1 MLLRISLIVAIIAG
15 LAVGALNFVKVKEI
29 IVQTRTERDNEKTQ
43 KETAQ
48 RELASTKNELQKT
61 TTELTQTKDSLASA
75 TAAKEKAEKTADEQ
89 SKRASEL
96 SDQLATTKQSLA
108 DVQAQLAAYVAT
120 GFSPEQVLVLG
131 KTLKRAQDDV
141 AGAQD
146 ENRVLSRK
154 IEKLEHAL
162 AKYNPEGAPPV
173 PLPATLKGEIV
184 VSDPKWNFVVLN
196 VGEDQGVKQDGELLV
211 NRNGQL
217 VAKVRVTS
225 VQKDRCIANVLPG
238 WKITEVLEGDQ
249 VIPAFPQS

>member
-29 IVQTRTERDNEKTQ
+29 IVQTRAERDSEKQQ

-75 TAAKEKAEKTADEQ
+75 TAAKEKAEKTAEEQ
-89 SKRASEL
+89 NKRASEL
-96 SDQLATTKQSLA
+96 SDQLANTKQQLN
-108 DVQAQLAAYVAT
+108 DTQAELSRFT
-120 GFSPEQVLVLG
+120 TIGWTPEQVLVLS
-131 KTLKRAQDDV
+131 KTLKRAQDDLG
-141 AGAQD
+141 GAQD
-146 ENRVLSRK
+146 ENRLLSRK
-154 IEKLEHAL
+154 IEKLDRQL
-162 AKYNPEGAPPV
+162 LKYQEGGAPPV
-173 PLPATLKGEIV
+173 PLPANLKGEIV

-196 VGEDQGVKQDGELLV
+196 VGEDQGVLLDGELLV

-217 VAKVRVTS
+217 VAKIKVTS

-238 WKITEVLEGDQ
+238 WKISEVLEGDQ
-249 VIPAFPQS
+249 VIPALPQS

>member
-15 LAVGALNFVKVKEI
+15 LAVGALNFVKVKAI
-29 IVQTRTERDNEKTQ
+29 ITETRAERDSEKQQ

-89 SKRASEL
+89 GKRASEL
-96 SDQLATTKQSLA
+96 SDQLANTKQQLN
-108 DVQAQLAAYVAT
+108 DTQAELQRYVTT
-120 GFSPEQVLVLG
+120 GFTPEQVLVLG

-146 ENRVLSRK
+146 ENRLLSRK
-154 IEKLEHAL
+154 IERLEYAL
-162 AKYNPEGAPPV
+162 LKYQPGGAPPV
-173 PLPATLKGEIV
+173 PLPANLKGEIV

-217 VAKVRVTS
+217 VAKVKVTS

-238 WKITEVLEGDQ
+238 WKISEVLEGDQ